1 MNKSEFNVAPL
12 RFVMHHPLHGNALGT
27 LAAQSL
33 TEINFLSMPN
43 TSVLAQEYD
52 MFVGALRQHTEVTF
66 LQNLLANETDY
77 RQDCTSNPNL
87 MFCRDSAV
95 TLPWNPSRFIPAR
108 LALAGRK
115 NESGIMGKA
124 LVKLGLQPLLSFD
137 DDEYLEGG
145 DVLPAM
151 HDGKR
156 LLLIG
161 FGNRTSKAAAMKIAM
176 KLIPEHVDQVIGLSH
191 DPDLLHLDT
200 GFTVLPNQ
208 VMFAAAGMF
217 RAGFMFDSERRL
229 HDVDPI
235 STAQK
240 LGFRIITCDKQDA
253 ILHER
258 CNMLPLGNGKFMAFD
273 MPEKITAELEK
284 AAGISIMS
292 VNGKELAKAAGGV
305 HCLTR
310 PVYI

>member
-1 MNKSEFNVAPL
+1 
-12 RFVMHHPLHGNALGT
+12 
-27 LAAQSL
+27 
-33 TEINFLSMPN
+33 
-43 TSVLAQEYD
+43 

-253 ILHER
+253 VLHER
-258 CNMLPLGNGKFMAFD
+258 CNMPPLGNGKFMAFD

>member
-1 MNKSEFNVAPL
+1 MDKSEFNVPPI
-12 RFVMHHPLHGNALGT
+12 RFVMHHPLHGNALDKVAAHG
-27 LAAQSL
+27 LA
-33 TEINFLSMPN
+33 EINFLSQPN
-43 TSVLAQEYD
+43 TSMLTKEYD
-52 MFVGALRQHTEVTF
+52 AFVDVLRQHTEVIF
-66 LQNLLANETDY
+66 LRNLLSHEMDY
-77 RQDCTSNPNL
+77 LQDCKDNPNL

-95 TLPWNPSRFIPAR
+95 TLPWNPARFIPAR

-115 NESGIMGKA
+115 NESGVMGKA
-124 LVKLGLQPLLSFD
+124 LVKLGLEPLLSFS

-161 FGNRTSKAAAMKIAM
+161 FGNRTSKAAAMKLAM

-217 RAGFMFDSERRL
+217 HAGFMFDSDRRL
-229 HDVDPI
+229 HDIDPI

-253 ILHER
+253 IQHER
-258 CNMLPLGNGKFMAFD
+258 CNMLPLGNGKFLAFD
-273 MPEKITAELEK
+273 MPEKITAELEQ
-284 AAGISIMS
+284 AANISILS
-292 VNGKELAKAAGGV
+292 VRGHELAKAAGGV

-310 PVYI
+310 PVYM